1 MKRPKD
7 ATESRAH
14 TNESLTKERQRSDD
28 ELLARSSAL
37 SEDTDE
43 LIQRARE
50 RAREV
55 LSLARARE
63 DEELRRAGATDA
75 VSEAVH
81 DERSL
86 ADATLAA
93 EHSSADAKRL
103 DERERRRLALLA
115 VLAHEREITDRT
127 LAAERSIADRTLA
140 AREDMLTLV
149 AHDLRGMLSSIL
161 VGASGIL
168 LQPDLSHVVAASAA
182 RIQNVCGHMSQLL
195 EDLVDVSSFEAGT
208 LRLDTA
214 EVNVAQL
221 VRDAVE
227 IHEPLADA
235 RGIAIAMQPHP
246 DTLTVR
252 VDARRFTRVL
262 VNLISNALKFTPEG
276 GRVEISLGVVDG
288 ECEIAVRDTGIGIPP
303 EHLDEIFERFRQVG
317 AGPRRSFG
325 AGLGLYIARLITRAH
340 GGRIWAEST
349 PGAGATFRVRLPLTP

>member
-1 MKRPKD
+1 MEQPKD
-7 ATESRAH
+7 STESRAQ
-14 TNESLTKERQRSDD
+14 TNESLTNERQRSDD

-37 SEDTDE
+37 SEDTDD
-43 LIQRARE
+43 LIHRARE

-63 DEELRRAGATDA
+63 DQELRRMGVTDA
-75 VSEAVH
+75 MNQAVR

-93 EHSSADAKRL
+93 EHSSADEERL
-103 DERERRRLALLA
+103 DERERRRLALIA

-127 LAAERSIADRTLA
+127 LATERSIADRNLE

-149 AHDLRGMLSSIL
+149 AHDLRGMLNTIL
-161 VGASGIL
+161 VSASGIL
-168 LQPDLSHVVAASAA
+168 LSRDLNHVVAASAA
-182 RIQNVCGHMSQLL
+182 SIQNVSGHMSQLL
-195 EDLVDVSSFEAGT
+195 EDLVDFSSFEAGE

-214 EVNVAQL
+214 DVNVAQL

-235 RGIAIAMQPHP
+235 RGVAIAMQWYPG
-246 DTLTVR
+246 TLTVR
-252 VDARRFTRVL
+252 ADARRLTRVL
-262 VNLISNALKFTPEG
+262 INLISNAVKFTPEG
-276 GRVEISLGVVDG
+276 GRVEVCLGVSDG
-288 ECEIAVRDTGIGIPP
+288 ECEIAIRDTGIGIPP
-303 EHLDEIFERFRQVG
+303 DQLETIFDRFRQVG
-317 AGPRRSFG
+317 ADPRRSFG

-349 PGAGATFRVRLPLTP
+349 PAGGSTFRVRLPLTP